1 MTDNASNKP
10 PEKPEEKP
18 NRWAEPALA
27 APSLRNFS
35 APSYEL
41 ATMNTAVF
49 KHSLVLEA
57 TQAPRAVPPPP
68 PDWRHLLMEG
78 LTTTASEIAQLA
90 GKETP
95 SVVNHWRKR
104 THNPFPKPMAG
115 GRSPRYDLAA
125 VVQWLAETKKLNA
138 PLSALFLW
146 KKTVK
151 VAYRTL
157 DEENRPH
164 LRSYITALTF
174 LAQDTYAE
182 ECFKSAPRHFSGH
195 GKKINAATIRV
206 GIKNGY
212 LKAICRHLEQPLL
225 DSENLGRVWAAYQF
239 ALDESENWYTSE
251 TGTPAGALLDE
262 ALDALSEAEVVRSS
276 HTTNRP
282 LVNLVTEIVRGLPVR
297 PENVLDI
304 ACGEGTLMVDLW
316 LNGPKDT
323 TLFGIDNNQQST
335 EIALARFGLHG
346 VKEGIAC
353 IACADATR
361 WPLSETQP
369 DVTLIDPPKPTQTRV
384 NHMYW
389 ESLAR
394 TPLTPKMNARALVFC
409 PAPKNVVT
417 VAPDEKNLEAVI
429 LLPARLNSE
438 TRDGVALKIFTYFD
452 YRCEKTLVIDLSD
465 IKIEHFALGTHASNQ
480 ENLPLK
486 EAAEAVASWRKRLRI
501 DEKILPG
508 RQREIVISETD
519 GEIKPFG
526 TPTLKHETQKAITD
540 LLALLETEK
549 ELTELNNLGRSLERL
564 LTKYTVPEE
573 GIATDDAPE
582 HDKKPAPVA
591 AQEPALQ
598 EPSETYSLA
607 AAPQPKQDKPQ
618 AT

>member
-1 MTDNASNKP
+1 MTNSTSNNPNK
-10 PEKPEEKP
+10 KLEE
-18 NRWAEPALA
+18 NTDRWTEPALA
-27 APSLRNFS
+27 APSLHYFS
-35 APSYEL
+35 ASSVAQMGTAIFEDLIDLKAAQEPHTVPS
-41 ATMNTAVF
+41 
-49 KHSLVLEA
+49 
-57 TQAPRAVPPPP
+57 PP
-68 PDWRHLLMEG
+68 PDWRHLLTDG

-90 GKETP
+90 GKKTP

-104 THNPFPKPMAG
+104 AHHPFPKPMAG
-115 GRSPRYDLAA
+115 GRSPRYNLAA
-125 VVQWLAETKKLNA
+125 VVRWLAETKKLNT

-157 DEENRPH
+157 NEDQRPN
-164 LRSYITALTF
+164 LRSYITALAV
-174 LAQDTYAE
+174 LSQDNDADEY
-182 ECFKSAPRHFSGH
+182 FNDAPRHFFGH
-195 GKKINAATIRV
+195 GKKINAATISG
-206 GIKNGY
+206 GIKNGD
-212 LKAICRHLEQPLL
+212 LKEICRHLAQPLL
-225 DSENLGRVWAAYQF
+225 APENLGRVWAAYHL
-239 ALDESENWYTSE
+239 ALDESENWYTSK

-262 ALDALSEAEVVRSS
+262 ALDALSEAEVARSS

-282 LVNLVTEIVRGLPVR
+282 LVDLVTDIVNGIPVR

-304 ACGEGTLMVDLW
+304 ACGEGTLMIDLW
-316 LNGPKDT
+316 LNGPKNT
-323 TLFGIDNNQQST
+323 TLSGIDNNQQSSD
-335 EIALARFGLHG
+335 IALARFGLHG
-346 VKEGIAC
+346 IKEGVAR

-361 WPLSETQP
+361 WPIGEIKP

-394 TPLTPKMNARALVFC
+394 TPLTPKINARALVFC

-417 VAPDEKNLEAVI
+417 VSPDEKNLEAVI

-452 YRCEKTLVIDLSD
+452 NHCEKTLVIDLSD

-480 ENLPLK
+480 ESLPTK
-486 EAAEAVASWRKRLRI
+486 EAAKAITDWRKNRRI
-501 DEKILPG
+501 SKKILAG
-508 RQREIVISETD
+508 RQREIVISEID

-549 ELTELNNLGRSLERL
+549 ELTELTNLGHSLERL
-564 LTKYTVPEE
+564 LTKYTIPEE

-591 AQEPALQ
+591 AQEPALRQ
-598 EPSETYSLA
+598 PTETYSLA
-607 AAPQPKQDKPQ
+607 AAPQPKRDKPQ
-618 AT
+618 EK